1 MHEAVVSFLLPV
13 LLSKAGGQSFNF
25 TPQSQLAAQESESRF
40 LALKI
45 ITDMLILLLSED
57 SIYMPHLPF
66 DAETTQQTQQQSST
80 HKINKFLSQGLLP
93 LAGQLLSGSDPE
105 PFYGMRLLSAIFD
118 RNIHFVK
125 VLRTLSIS
133 TATSKRDSVSSG

>member
-1 MHEAVVSFLLPV
+1 
-13 LLSKAGGQSFNF
+13 
-25 TPQSQLAAQESESRF
+25 
-40 LALKI
+40 
-45 ITDMLILLLSED
+45 
-57 SIYMPHLPF
+57 MPHLPF

>member
-25 TPQSQLAAQESESRF
+25 APQSQLAAQESESRF

-57 SIYMPHLPF
+57 SIYMPNLPF
-66 DAETTQQTQQQSST
+66 DAEQAQSTQQQSST
-80 HKINKFLSQGLLP
+80 HRINKFLSQGLLP
-93 LAGQLLSGSDPE
+93 LAG
-105 PFYGMRLLSAIFD
+105 
-118 RNIHFVK
+118 
-125 VLRTLSIS
+125 
-133 TATSKRDSVSSG
+133 